1 MMKYEYTNSGIEW
14 IGEIPKHWS
23 VTKLRKEFY
32 VIPSNVDKRIND
44 DEIEVKLCN
53 YVDVYYNDYI
63 DSTIDF
69 MVASANENEI
79 TKFQLIE
86 NDVII
91 TKDSEDPLDIGVPA
105 IVVKAEE
112 KLLCGYHLS
121 LLRSI
126 NKKIDG
132 RFLFWSLKDE
142 VISTQLWRE
151 ATGITRWAISSIN
164 IKNSTIPFP
173 PKPEQITIAA
183 YLDKACL
190 GIDRVLA
197 IKQEQIEKINEFFLN
212 RIFET
217 TTKGLNN
224 KVKQKPTKSAWI
236 NGVPEHWEIR
246 KVKRLAKIFRGK
258 FTHRPRNDERL
269 YNGVYPFIQT
279 GSVTNAKKYITE
291 YQQTLNEWGKSVSE
305 LFPSGTLTMTIAAN
319 IADVAILNFDACFPD
334 SIVGFKPYHFMEL
347 EYLYYLFIALKQDFL
362 STAIVTTQMNLN
374 VVRVGDVEGFIPP
387 RKEQLEIIN
396 YLNEL
401 AAKTDYLKKQIES
414 QIETLQTYKKSLI
427 HEVVTG
433 KKQVCEL

>member
-1 MMKYEYTNSGIEW
+1 MMMKYEYTNSGIEW
-14 IGEIPKHWS
+14 IGEIPKHWKFERLKDLVELRNEKTDEKTDVEDYLELEDIEKETGKIINYRS
-23 VTKLRKEFY
+23 SIEVASKVTVFEKGDVLFGKLRPYLNKHHLTLKNGKCTGEILAFNCRKINNAY
-32 VIPSNVDKRIND
+32 FKYCISSPGFIVLCSILSTGAKMPRI
-44 DEIEVKLCN
+44 
-53 YVDVYYNDYI
+53 DY
-63 DSTIDF
+63 
-69 MVASANENEI
+69 A
-79 TKFQLIE
+79 
-86 NDVII
+86 
-91 TKDSEDPLDIGVPA
+91 
-105 IVVKAEE
+105 
-112 KLLCGYHLS
+112 
-121 LLRSI
+121 
-126 NKKIDG
+126 
-132 RFLFWSLKDE
+132 
-142 VISTQLWRE
+142 TQL
-151 ATGITRWAISSIN
+151 AYFYL
-164 IKNSTIPFP
+164 PFP
-173 PKPEQITIAA
+173 PKPEQIAIAA
-183 YLDKACL
+183 YLDKACS
-190 GIDRVLA
+190 GIDRVLE
-197 IKQEQIEKINEFFLN
+197 IKRQQIEKIEEFFLN

-236 NGVPEHWEIR
+236 NDIPEHWEIR

-279 GSVTNAKKYITE
+279 GSVTNAKKYVTE

-387 RKEQLEIIN
+387 QNEQIEIIA

-401 AAKTDYLKKQIES
+401 AIKTDYLKNKIEA

-433 KKQVCEL
+433 KKQVCDLI